1 MKKNLIKRIIES
13 ILEGDSGS
21 VQKTIKEALNNGVLA
36 GEILNNSLIPGMV
49 EVGVLFKDGEMF
61 VPEVLVSAKAM
72 QSGIDIIKP
81 MLAPGDVKKIGKI
94 LTVTVSGDLHDI
106 GVKLVGLM
114 LEGAGFEV
122 IYMGVDKSA
131 EEIVNKVK
139 QLQPDILGMSAMLT
153 TTMHNMKEVV
163 DLLKEHGVYD
173 TLKVMV
179 GGAPVSNNFAQA
191 IGARYSPDATE
202 AVKTAKEL
210 LGIN

>member
-1 MKKNLIKRIIES
+1 M
-13 ILEGDSGS
+13 
-21 VQKTIKEALNNGVLA
+21 
-36 GEILNNSLIPGMV
+36 
-49 EVGVLFKDGEMF
+49 LFKEGEMF

-72 QSGIDIIKP
+72 QSGINIIKP
-81 MLAPGDVKKIGKI
+81 MLTPGDVKKIGKI

-139 QLQPDILGMSAMLT
+139 QLKPDILGMSAMLT

-163 DLLKEHGVYD
+163 DLLKEEGIYD
-173 TLKVMV
+173 TLKIME
-179 GGAPVSNNFAQA
+179 GGAPVSNNFAQV

-202 AVKTAKEL
+202 AVNTAKEL